1 MRVLALRSPGQ
12 HAHSTT
18 VGMLPRWSLPVV
30 DVTYPVCRT
39 SRVRYSKVKHRSAGG
54 SAVNA
59 YIILSKYK
67 TIRIFGEEV
76 ILCEP

>member
-1 MRVLALRSPGQ
+1 
-12 HAHSTT
+12 
-18 VGMLPRWSLPVV
+18 LPVV

-67 TIRIFGEEV
+67 KIRIFGEEV